1 MRQSIMRAMERF
13 SGTEQLL
20 TDAQELET
28 PQHPIALRD
37 DQITEQET
45 KLLFTCDRLYD
56 IFKRNYR
63 VKAADGQADGQT
75 LFSVNHKSWSS
86 TVRREVSDSSGLP
99 LLDIRHSYTSRSKGL
114 YCSLPGDSR
123 GPSARFGKRVLEMGH
138 LGWYA
143 SDVYDVRFESGMP
156 AGATGE
162 APEPSNVVLEVRGQR
177 GSPRVLTNV
186 FCDGKQIATFRRLR
200 VTERQARE
208 WREVGEYEVLEA
220 TVVPNVDLTVVS
232 IPRLAEIGV

>member
-1 MRQSIMRAMERF
+1 MERF

-20 TDAQELET
+20 TYAQELET
-28 PQHPIALRD
+28 PQQPIALRD

-45 KLLFTCDRLYD
+45 KLLVSCDRLYD
-56 IFKRNYR
+56 IFQRNYR
-63 VKAADGQADGQT
+63 VKNANQDGQT

-86 TVRREVSDSSGLP
+86 TIRREVSDSSGLP

-143 SDVYDVRFESGMP
+143 SDVYDVKFES
-156 AGATGE
+156 AATLQGSAE
-162 APEPSNVVLEVRGQR
+162 ASAPENVVLQVRGQR

-186 FCDGKQIATFRRLR
+186 LCDGKQIATFRRLR

-220 TVVPNVDLTVVS
+220 TVVANVDLTLVREI
-232 IPRLAEIGV
+232 IPAKLIC